1 MDALDRILPLASL
14 LWPLADCDASIR
26 RDPAGAETID
36 GVPYL
41 ARVFDTDGHPDADPL
56 ADASGPTPTA
66 AAEALARHLATL
78 ARPRIDVLMRA
89 AGVAPS
95 QRADLAADV
104 ARLERRL
111 ADLTRER
118 DGAHQL
124 ALATATERDR
134 LRAQLDAQPAHRA
147 AGDGVDLARYVL
159 RADVRALCER
169 EARAYRDAS
178 RYSDAF
184 SVTLIGWMVAD
195 GLELPPAERDL
206 RGEHVEG
213 GEQQGVEGGEGHE
226 ATIGRP
232 AAEGKAHVG

>member
-1 MDALDRILPLASL
+1 
-14 LWPLADCDASIR
+14 
-26 RDPAGAETID
+26 
-36 GVPYL
+36 
-41 ARVFDTDGHPDADPL
+41 
-56 ADASGPTPTA
+56 
-66 AAEALARHLATL
+66 
-78 ARPRIDVLMRA
+78 MRA

-159 RADVRALCER
+159 RSEVVAALLSDALDSELVSKLHTSG
-169 EARAYRDAS
+169 AARDALRS
-178 RYSDAF
+178 CAR
-184 SVTLIGWMVAD
+184 TTR
-195 GLELPPAERDL
+195 GLAARFRGDL
-206 RGEHVEG
+206 RSEAVEG
-213 GEQQGVEGGEGHE
+213 GEQKAVEGAGGHGASV
-226 ATIGRP
+226 ATGS
-232 AAEGKAHVG
+232 ATGKAHVG